1 MLIEPVTLENQF
13 VRLVPFE
20 IDAHAEAL
28 RDMAE
33 RSGQRLATWPFFN
46 PPGDWIADWVKSI
59 RKRTE
64 AGTLVP
70 FAVLA
75 PDGRFAGM
83 SAYLNPDAASRNV
96 EIGMTIYAP
105 EFQGGATNPACKH
118 LLLSHAFGQGAI
130 RVYFN
135 VDERNA
141 RSRAAVT
148 KLGAVQEG
156 VLRDNRILP
165 DGFVR
170 TTVVFSVLAREW
182 PTVKAGLEVR
192 LSTFEGANDG

>member
-1 MLIEPVTLENQF
+1 MQIAPVTLENRF
-13 VRLVPFE
+13 VRLVPFD

-33 RSGQRLATWPFFN
+33 RSGQRLATWPYFN
-46 PPGDWIADWVKSI
+46 PPGDWISVWVKAI
-59 RKRTE
+59 RKRAE

-70 FAVLA
+70 FAVLT
-75 PDGRFAGM
+75 PEGRFAGM
-83 SAYLNPDAASRNV
+83 SAYLNPDAVSKNV

-118 LLLSHAFGQGAI
+118 LLLGHAFGQGAI
-130 RVYFN
+130 RVCFN

-148 KLGAVQEG
+148 KLGGVQEG
-156 VLRDNRILP
+156 VLRDNRVLP

-170 TTVVFSVLAREW
+170 TTVVFSILAREW
-182 PTVKAGLEVR
+182 PGVKESLEAR
-192 LSTFEGANDG
+192 LARFERKD